1 MLENSNQYDN
11 QRWLPSLRF
20 FFFLNF
26 INRTRKQFYFR
37 YAVRPIFLAK
47 RYAQIRK
54 LKRKNGHNHL
64 SPQTNFNRQRS
75 IIIWRVCVINPWQ
88 SSGRIV
94 ISTRVLQNL
103 NQFTL
108 KNHEKLNKIDI
119 YGDKTLEPVI
129 ITSIA
134 SVRMRHAWVLLFHR
148 HNFLSVNLQVY
159 RATVMRALD
168 KSYTK
173 KACSNRLQATGGIR
187 YTQIHLRVL
196 HTVSYLEK
204 VIHL

>member
-1 MLENSNQYDN
+1 MENQFKNRIDHRNKFDMKLLRTFTNLRKKLQVRWRLKAFKIKQMLENSNQYDN
-11 QRWLPSLRF
+11 QRWLPSLRFF

-37 YAVRPIFLAK
+37 YAVRPIVLAK

-64 SPQTNFNRQRS
+64 SPQTNFNRQKS

-88 SSGRIV
+88 SSGRIA

-119 YGDKTLEPVI
+119 W
-129 ITSIA
+129 
-134 SVRMRHAWVLLFHR
+134 R
-148 HNFLSVNLQVY
+148 
-159 RATVMRALD
+159 
-168 KSYTK
+168 
-173 KACSNRLQATGGIR
+173 
-187 YTQIHLRVL
+187 
-196 HTVSYLEK
+196 
-204 VIHL
+204 

>member
-1 MLENSNQYDN
+1 MKSVCNKSMAVFWAYEFQPVYYKT
-11 QRWLPSLRF
+11 WISLR
-20 FFFLNF
+20 LK
-26 INRTRKQFYFR
+26 ITISYT
-37 YAVRPIFLAK
+37 
-47 RYAQIRK
+47 K
-54 LKRKNGHNHL
+54 L
-64 SPQTNFNRQRS
+64 
-75 IIIWRVCVINPWQ
+75 
-88 SSGRIV
+88 
-94 ISTRVLQNL
+94 
-103 NQFTL
+103 
-108 KNHEKLNKIDI
+108 I

-134 SVRMRHAWVLLFHR
+134 SVRMRHAWVLLLHR

>member
-1 MLENSNQYDN
+1 MITFFTF
-11 QRWLPSLRF
+11 F

-37 YAVRPIFLAK
+37 YADRPIFLAK

-64 SPQTNFNRQRS
+64 LPQTNFNRQKS

-88 SSGRIV
+88 FQPV
-94 ISTRVLQNL
+94 YYKTWISLR
-103 NQFTL
+103 L
-108 KNHEKLNKIDI
+108 KITKSYTKLI

-134 SVRMRHAWVLLFHR
+134 SVRMRHAWVLLLHR

-173 KACSNRLQATGGIR
+173 KACSNCLQATGGIR

>member
-1 MLENSNQYDN
+1 MKL
-11 QRWLPSLRF
+11 LRTYKFEKKICKLDGDWKLSRSSRCWKIQINMIIRDDYLLYVF

-26 INRTRKQFYFR
+26 INRTRMQFYFR

-64 SPQTNFNRQRS
+64 SPQTNFNRQKS

-88 SSGRIV
+88 SSGRIA

-108 KNHEKLNKIDI
+108 KNHEKLNKLDI
-119 YGDKTLEPVI
+119 W
-129 ITSIA
+129 
-134 SVRMRHAWVLLFHR
+134 R
-148 HNFLSVNLQVY
+148 
-159 RATVMRALD
+159 
-168 KSYTK
+168 
-173 KACSNRLQATGGIR
+173 
-187 YTQIHLRVL
+187 
-196 HTVSYLEK
+196 
-204 VIHL
+204 